1 MVNQTIIVYRNP
13 LQAAIWE
20 GIMPALPYLA
30 MIVLAIIVPMVL
42 WTVIK
47 AFLPKRQNFTP
58 YQFGQYGGLDA
69 NKTKSLA
76 DL

>member
-1 MVNQTIIVYRNP
+1 MIHQSIIVYRNP
-13 LQAAIWE
+13 LEAAIWD

-30 MIVLAIIVPMVL
+30 MIALAIIVPVVV

-47 AFLPKRQNFTP
+47 AFIPKRRNYTP

>member
-1 MVNQTIIVYRNP
+1 
-13 LQAAIWE
+13 
-20 GIMPALPYLA
+20 
-30 MIVLAIIVPMVL
+30 MIALAIIVPVVL

-47 AFLPKRQNFTP
+47 AFIPKRQNFTP
-58 YQFGQYGGLDA
+58 YQFGQYGGMDA

>member
-13 LQAAIWE
+13 LEAMIWDAI
-20 GIMPALPYLA
+20 IPAIPYLA
-30 MIVLAIIVPMVL
+30 MIALIIIVPIVL

-47 AFLPKRQNFTP
+47 AFIPKRQNFTP